1 MNFPHISLKKLN
13 VQNVKEKMNDKPK
26 GASMRQDT
34 AKVHEI
40 ISKAVITKNANP
52 TLVQAILS
60 WCKDTVTTIIYKDK
74 F

>member
-1 MNFPHISLKKLN
+1 
-13 VQNVKEKMNDKPK
+13 
-26 GASMRQDT
+26 MRKDT

-52 TLVQAILS
+52 TLVQVILS
-60 WCKDTVTTIIYKDK
+60 WCKDTVTSIVYKEK

>member
-1 MNFPHISLKKLN
+1 VTGSRAQGIGTTTKKG
-13 VQNVKEKMNDKPK
+13 VR
-26 GASMRQDT
+26 MRQDT

-60 WCKDTVTTIIYKDK
+60 WCSDTVTTIIYKDK

>member
-1 MNFPHISLKKLN
+1 MTGSRAQGIGTTTKKGVN
-13 VQNVKEKMNDKPK
+13 
-26 GASMRQDT
+26 MRQDT

-40 ISKAVITKNANP
+40 ISKATITKNANP

-60 WCKDTVTTIIYKDK
+60 WCSDTVTTIIYKDK

>member
-1 MNFPHISLKKLN
+1 
-13 VQNVKEKMNDKPK
+13 MNDKIK
-26 GASMRQDT
+26 GVSMRQDT
-34 AKVHEI
+34 AKVHEM

-60 WCKDTVTTIIYKDK
+60 WCKDTVTTIVYKEK

>member
-1 MNFPHISLKKLN
+1 VTGLRVRGIGITTKKG
-13 VQNVKEKMNDKPK
+13 VR
-26 GASMRQDT
+26 MRKDT
-34 AKVHEI
+34 AKVHEM

-60 WCKDTVTTIIYKDK
+60 WCKDTVTTITYKEK

>member
-1 MNFPHISLKKLN
+1 MTGLRERELGTTTKKG
-13 VQNVKEKMNDKPK
+13 V
-26 GASMRQDT
+26 SMRQDT
-34 AKVHEI
+34 AKVHEM

-60 WCKDTVTTIIYKDK
+60 WCKDTVTTIIYREK

>member
-1 MNFPHISLKKLN
+1 MTGLGTQGIGTTTKKG
-13 VQNVKEKMNDKPK
+13 VR
-26 GASMRQDT
+26 MRKDT

-40 ISKAVITKNANP
+40 ISKAVITRNANP

-60 WCKDTVTTIIYKDK
+60 WCKDTVTTITYKDK

>member
-1 MNFPHISLKKLN
+1 MIGSRSWEIGINTKKG
-13 VQNVKEKMNDKPK
+13 V
-26 GASMRQDT
+26 SMRQDT

-40 ISKAVITKNANP
+40 ISKAVITRNANP